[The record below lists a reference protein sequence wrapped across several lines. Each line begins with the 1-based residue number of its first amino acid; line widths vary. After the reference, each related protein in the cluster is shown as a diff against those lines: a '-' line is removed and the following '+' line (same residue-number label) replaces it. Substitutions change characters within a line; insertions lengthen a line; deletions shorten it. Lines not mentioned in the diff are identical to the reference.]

1 MAPSHQTTPGTHS
14 LNGVGQVNRPV
25 HILGVRVDAVD
36 MPRAV
41 ARIRSWIEDRGRAY
55 VCLATAHGVL
65 DCWHDAALRQ
75 VFNRS
80 GLTTPDGMSMVW
92 LVRLHGHR
100 SVRRVYGPDLMLAVC
115 QASIAAGWRHY
126 FYGGEAGVA
135 QALAARLLDRFPGLT
150 VVGTATPPFRPLT
163 QAEDAEALSTING
176 AQPDIVWVG
185 LSSAKQERWMA
196 EHRDR
201 LSAPVLIAVGAAFD
215 FRLRPQASGAAAGF
229 SASGL
234 EWLFRLA
241 TEPRRLWRRYR
252 QYPLFVL
259 LVAAEALGLVR
270 VSARTA
276 MPLSRSHPPSR

>member
-1 MAPSHQTTPGTHS
+1 MISSPQTPPKKDTRKSVSEADHPAH
-14 LNGVGQVNRPV
+14 L
-25 HILGVRVDAVD
+25 LGVRVDAVD

-41 ARIRSWIEDRGRAY
+41 ARVRSWIESRGRAY

-65 DCWHDAALRQ
+65 DCWRDATLRQ

-92 LVRLHGHR
+92 LLRLRGR
-100 SVRRVYGPDLMLAVC
+100 RGVRRVYGPDLMLAVC
-115 QASIAAGWRHY
+115 QASLAAGWRHY
-126 FYGGEAGVA
+126 IYGGETGVA
-135 QALAARLLDRFPGLT
+135 QSLAARLIDQFPGLK
-150 VVGTATPPFRPLT
+150 VVGTTSPPFRPLT
-163 QAEDAEALSTING
+163 RAEDEETVARINSL
-176 AQPDIVWVG
+176 QPDIVWVG

-215 FRLRPQASGAAAGF
+215 FLSGRKPQAPRWVQR
-229 SASGL
+229 SGL

-241 TEPRRLWRRYR
+241 TEPRRLWSRYR
-252 QYPLFVL
+252 RYPLFVL

-270 VSARTA
+270 VSPQVDA
-276 MPLSRSHPPSR
+276 SESIHPPST

>member
-1 MAPSHQTTPGTHS
+1 MPPSPQATPETDS
-14 LNGVGQVNRPV
+14 LNGASQVNRPV
-25 HILGVRVDAVD
+25 HVLGVRVDAVD

-41 ARIRSWIEDRGRAY
+41 ARIRSWIENRGRAY

-65 DCWHDAALRQ
+65 DCWRDAALRQ

-92 LVRLHGHR
+92 LVRLRGHR
-100 SVRRVYGPDLMLAVC
+100 GVRRVYGPDLMLAVC
-115 QASIAAGWRHY
+115 QASIEAGWRHY

-135 QALAARLLDRFPGLT
+135 QALAARLLDRFPGLK

-215 FRLRPQASGAAAGF
+215 FVSGRKPQAPQWVQR
-229 SASGL
+229 SGL

-241 TEPRRLWRRYR
+241 TEPRRLWGRYR

-270 VSARTA
+270 VS
-276 MPLSRSHPPSR
+276 PPAQAPGSTHRPAE